1 MQQNTLGLADVFIRM
16 VLIILQISHHSIYHV
31 HSDTMQ
37 GSFKELLPEFTHR
50 ELLGLGPQY
59 CVIWSHDVWF
69 NIIAVHY
76 FRPGWNLWSM
86 QTQDERRQ
94 SVHRLCFS
102 AWQLLTTVQH
112 AKVFTKEARFL
123 QRRILLSEA
132 PWIPSHWPHPIRG
145 GQEQL
150 ESKWWWNCGSTQGS
164 TWRRQNPR
172 LQNFGNKYFAIV
184 TVCLPVSL
192 SRNNSWYDRV
202 QCFFSCL
209 MLLDIHIAH
218 SEEDILIFLSYRSWN

>member
-1 MQQNTLGLADVFIRM
+1 M
-16 VLIILQISHHSIYHV
+16 VLIILQISHHGIYHV

-59 CVIWSHDVWF
+59 CIIWSHDVWF

-94 SVHRLCFS
+94 SVHHLCFS

-112 AKVFTKEARFL
+112 ANEFTKEARFYKEGSYYQKPREFL
-123 QRRILLSEA
+123 
-132 PWIPSHWPHPIRG
+132 HTGPIQFEEVRNSWKANG
-145 GQEQL
+145 GETVDPL
-150 ESKWWWNCGSTQGS
+150 TPALGEDRTPGYRTLGINTL
-164 TWRRQNPR
+164 PLR
-172 LQNFGNKYFAIV
+172 LY
-184 TVCLPVSL
+184 VSL
-192 SRNNSWYDRV
+192 SHWAEITPGMTEYSASFHV
-202 QCFFSCL
+202 SCY
-209 MLLDIHIAH
+209 
-218 SEEDILIFLSYRSWN
+218 LIFI